1 MKKSNEVEFPIMSKL
16 SFRKYCSYNGHIME
30 DWRSKNGN
38 TDTCNELSGYQ
49 MNRELSKNWDSQ
61 NSCHYCAELEQKW
74 IYNVE
79 ILPTCADGIADNVDP
94 DQTAPIRAV

>member
-74 IYNVE
+74 IYSVE
-79 ILPTCADGIADNVDP
+79 IHP
-94 DQTAPIRAV
+94 